1 MCNVGR
7 RLFCESNVCPNFI
20 LEGLYNSI
28 KMMQNLPLPPPQ
40 RSPNIGQT
48 LSRSKGAGVP
58 DVTVSESAVD
68 RTVEVGVRERL
79 LSIPNWRGFNNPWMP
94 IDEADVE
101 YSYINLKQNPERY
114 TGYKVHHVPCIML

>member
-1 MCNVGR
+1 M
-7 RLFCESNVCPNFI
+7 
-20 LEGLYNSI
+20 
-28 KMMQNLPLPPPQ
+28 
-40 RSPNIGQT
+40 
-48 LSRSKGAGVP
+48 A
-58 DVTVSESAVD
+58 VSESAVD

-114 TGYKVHHVPCIML
+114 TGYKVHPVPCIML

>member
-1 MCNVGR
+1 M
-7 RLFCESNVCPNFI
+7 
-20 LEGLYNSI
+20 
-28 KMMQNLPLPPPQ
+28 
-40 RSPNIGQT
+40 
-48 LSRSKGAGVP
+48 A
-58 DVTVSESAVD
+58 VSESAVD

-114 TGYKVHHVPCIML
+114 TGYKVHHALNTSTINYVYSGPLVGMLCS

>member
-1 MCNVGR
+1 
-7 RLFCESNVCPNFI
+7 
-20 LEGLYNSI
+20 
-28 KMMQNLPLPPPQ
+28 MQNLPLPPPQ
-40 RSPNIGQT
+40 QSPNVSQT

-58 DVTVSESAVD
+58 DVAVSESAVD

-114 TGYKVHHVPCIML
+114 TGYKVHPVPCIML